1 MDRTTSSHGLRTL
14 KPGRD
19 GHGVLSGY
27 AAAIITTL
35 SAVLIASFGW
45 IFSWFHRR
53 MTYLENNAIT
63 TRHIALRDKQI
74 EQLSQQMSASFKAVQ
89 KEMLRLSERHE
100 DRLIDAVKE
109 LHSKIDERDTVL
121 RDKIDRLRE
130 PKQG

>member
-1 MDRTTSSHGLRTL
+1 
-14 KPGRD
+14 
-19 GHGVLSGY
+19 
-27 AAAIITTL
+27 
-35 SAVLIASFGW
+35 
-45 IFSWFHRR
+45 